1 MTFEADLH
9 MHTTYS
15 SDGRTEPKEA
25 VLTAIKLG
33 LSAIAITDH
42 NRPAGA
48 REVARIAK
56 DHDLMVVLASEVSS
70 FNGHILAL
78 GVSEPIPKGLSAS
91 ETIRRIED
99 HGGLAVGAHPGRF
112 YTGLKLADVRSNQFR
127 AIEVANG
134 GSSVQQNKRARKVA
148 EGKGIGMTGGSDAHH
163 PQHIG
168 RCRTV
173 FDNPPSSVEEL
184 LEEIRTRR
192 TTGKGAGLTMGQV
205 LSHDMGMFG
214 RWLKRG
220 AKKM

>member
-1 MTFEADLH
+1 

-25 VLTAIKLG
+25 VLVAKQVG
-33 LSAIAITDH
+33 LSAIAVTDH

-56 DHDLMVVLASEVSS
+56 DHDLMVVPASEVSS

-78 GVSEPIPKGLSAS
+78 GVADPIPKGLSAS
-91 ETIRRIED
+91 ETISRIED

-112 YTGLKLADVRSNQFR
+112 YTGLKLSDVRSNHFR

-134 GSSVQQNKRARKVA
+134 GSSLRQNKHARKVA

-163 PQHIG
+163 PEHIG

-173 FDNPPSSVEEL
+173 FENEPSSVEEL
-184 LEEIRTRR
+184 LEEIRAKHTN
-192 TTGKGAGLTMGQV
+192 GKGAGLTMGQV
-205 LSHDMGMFG
+205 WSHNAGMFS

-220 AKKM
+220 AKRM

>member
-1 MTFEADLH
+1 

-15 SDGRTEPKEA
+15 SDGHTEPKEA
-25 VLTAIKLG
+25 VLVAKQVG
-33 LSAIAITDH
+33 LSAIAVTDH

-78 GVSEPIPKGLSAS
+78 GVAEPIPKDLSAS

-112 YTGLKLADVRSNQFR
+112 YTGLKVAEIRSNQFR

-148 EGKGIGMTGGSDAHH
+148 EGKRIGMTGGSDAHL
-163 PQHIG
+163 PEHIG

-173 FDNPPSSVEEL
+173 FENPPSTVEEL
-184 LEEIRTRR
+184 LEEIRAKR
-192 TTGKGAGLTMGQV
+192 TTGKGDGLSTGQV
-205 LSHDMGMFG
+205 WSHNAGMFG
-214 RWLKRG
+214 RWLRRG
-220 AKKM
+220 AKRM